1 MDDGFYFA
9 ATAMDLNI
17 RRQETSAENLAAG
30 TQPGFKRQFIV
41 SSSFKNAM
49 AGASGNGVDALLG
62 SDAGQVRYDFTP
74 GILKRTERRLD
85 FAFDS
90 YVKDSSDET
99 LRGGQL
105 FFKVQS
111 ADGQILL
118 TRNGR
123 FQINA
128 DRQLVTGD
136 GMKLMNESEQPITF
150 NSDDMMSNLCV
161 SSDGQ
166 VKIED
171 RSTSPSTVNSYGF
184 LQLALVRDPQRLT
197 RLSGNYFIDADG
209 SAGSMDAPA
218 GTFNMRNGCYEDS
231 NSSPLKEMNSMIQSV
246 REYEMQAKIV
256 KATTEIY
263 KQETSKLSS

>member
-1 MDDGFYFA
+1 
-9 ATAMDLNI
+9 
-17 RRQETSAENLAAG
+17 
-30 TQPGFKRQFIV
+30 
-41 SSSFKNAM
+41 
-49 AGASGNGVDALLG
+49 
-62 SDAGQVRYDFTP
+62 
-74 GILKRTERRLD
+74 
-85 FAFDS
+85 
-90 YVKDSSDET
+90 
-99 LRGGQL
+99 
-105 FFKVQS
+105 
-111 ADGQILL
+111 
-118 TRNGR
+118 
-123 FQINA
+123 
-128 DRQLVTGD
+128 
-136 GMKLMNESEQPITF
+136 MKLMNESEQPITF

-218 GTFNMRNGCYEDS
+218 GTFKCARWLRRLH
-231 NSSPLKEMNSMIQSV
+231 SSPLKEMNSMIQSV